1 MNTSDKIT
9 NKKATDP
16 FDKLIFEY
24 KLRAKQLVI
33 DKDLNLIIVV
43 FNNGKLIKLQLSD
56 YPKLKKASKKQL
68 NNWSLIGGGIGIRWD
83 ELDEDLSIKG
93 FIKTAALNTILR
105 DLQGHENDER
115 SVA

>member
-1 MNTSDKIT
+1 MNTSDKIS

-33 DKDLNLIIVV
+33 DKDLDLLVV
-43 FNNGKLIKLQLSD
+43 LFNNGKLIKLSISD
-56 YPKLKKASKKQL
+56 FPKLKKANKKQL
-68 NNWSLIGGGIGIRWD
+68 NNWSLIGGGIGIRWE

-93 FIKTAALNTILR
+93 FIKTSALNAILR
-105 DLQGHENDER
+105 ELQGRENDEK